1 MNNRRVLTLGVI
13 ALGIIGFLCI
23 RVMSPDIEKDL
34 LSRSAAVL
42 QANQIPTS
50 GLTFNGR
57 DALLTGVKGSPEVS
71 EKARRLV
78 DEVPGVR
85 VVQVEYIP
93 APPVTAVQQL
103 QGELNQALKGRTV
116 ELARDSS
123 SLTVKGQSVIDTI
136 VPILAASPQVPVEI
150 RAHGI
155 QRAAAVKTYLVSKG
169 IAPDRLKPAPGAPG
183 LAIEFAVS
191 GGK

>member
-1 MNNRRVLTLGVI
+1 LGVI

-34 LSRSAAVL
+34 LSRSAAAL

-71 EKARRLV
+71 ENARRLV

-93 APPVTAVQQL
+93 APPVTSIQPL
-103 QGELNQALKGRTV
+103 QGELNQAMKGRMV
-116 ELARDSS
+116 EFAGDSS
-123 SLTVKGQSVIDTI
+123 SLTIKGRSVLDAI
-136 VPILAASPQVPVEI
+136 VPILAASSGVPVEI
-150 RAHGI
+150 RAGGVL
-155 QRAAAVKTYLVSKG
+155 RAAAVKTYLVSKG
-169 IAPDRLKPAPGAPG
+169 IAPGRLKPARGAPG
-183 LAIEFAVS
+183 LTIEFAVS

>member
-1 MNNRRVLTLGVI
+1 MNNRRVLTLGVV

-23 RVMSPDIEKDL
+23 QVMSPDIEKDL
-34 LSRSAAVL
+34 LSRSAAAL
-42 QANQIPTS
+42 ETNQIPTF

-57 DALLTGVKGSPEVS
+57 DALLTGEN
-71 EKARRLV
+71 ARRLV

-93 APPVTAVQQL
+93 EPPAPAIQPL
-103 QGELNQALKGRTV
+103 RGELNQVMKGRLV
-116 ELARDSS
+116 EFGVDSS
-123 SLTVKGQSVIDTI
+123 SLTIKGRSVLDKM
-136 VPILAASPQVPVEI
+136 VPILAASPEVPVEI
-150 RAHGI
+150 RANGF
-155 QRAAAVKTYLVSKG
+155 QRAAAVKTYLLSKG
-169 IAPDRLKPAPGAPG
+169 IAPGRLKLAPGALG